1 MPVMGLYC
9 SKEKFAQK
17 IEDTISLLLAAGR
30 QTGKDFGLGPEGC
43 RIRRIQSLPRG
54 PESGPGDVWEP
65 EALSWLILS
74 GDSAEETLRTAE
86 AVWERDPALPVIFV
100 AGKAEDVF
108 AALPRPFFHIVRK
121 YAL

>member
-54 PESGPGDVWEP
+54 PEGGPGDVWAP

-74 GDSAEETLRTAE
+74 GDSAE
-86 AVWERDPALPVIFV
+86 
-100 AGKAEDVF
+100 
-108 AALPRPFFHIVRK
+108 
-121 YAL
+121 